1 MLLPVT
7 QDKVT
12 VDTGRELNRL
22 IRLVSDEHGVVL
34 LNNNGDGGGN
44 ATNSDPGDN
53 GGSSHKDDWGGIIPY
68 FWSKPDKRWGYGVP
82 LGIIDQLIEQCA
94 EFIR

>member
-1 MLLPVT
+1 MKEAGGSVTSLT

-22 IRLVSDEHGVVL
+22 IRWVSDEHGVVL

-44 ATNSDPGDN
+44 PTNPDRGDGDN
-53 GGSSHKDDWGGIIPY
+53 GGSSHEDD
-68 FWSKPDKRWGYGVP
+68 
-82 LGIIDQLIEQCA
+82 
-94 EFIR
+94 